1 MLFLSFCWVIKAAVS
16 PSRGT
21 RGTIDGKGRRP
32 PVSWQAT
39 WAAVVTWHSCH
50 AASVAGKQMSCP
62 LTGNTLTLSSVSLW
76 LDQIQQPRVYS
87 ERMKVGLRLAVDHE
101 GSSLEYQDDSAAFIV
116 TDVKMVHKVY
126 FVSQPFLNLIYCY
139 YYYNFYYLFIYLFLI
154 TWASFASLW
163 SLVCLFMRGF
173 ALHCCSEVTSCAT
186 ICCLCYFFQNTWLL
200 CGERCSLLRS
210 PLGSFCVNTRTV
222 CTSHVVSL
230 ASMTHSPGQRSYL
243 ILLLFSHCV
252 KTRGRRASMIFMPE
266 EDVKFP

>member
-21 RGTIDGKGRRP
+21 RGQGRRP

-173 ALHCCSEVTSCAT
+173 AL
-186 ICCLCYFFQNTWLL
+186 
-200 CGERCSLLRS
+200 LLRS
-210 PLGSFCVNTRTV
+210 NIMCYN
-222 CTSHVVSL
+222 
-230 ASMTHSPGQRSYL
+230 
-243 ILLLFSHCV
+243 LLLVLFFSEYMAAL
-252 KTRGRRASMIFMPE
+252 RRA
-266 EDVKFP
+266 V